1 MRFAH
6 SRLLPHAPIANNN
19 LSTNL
24 KSSAKNSI
32 AKATTSI
39 TQWQQAAKQF
49 KQLNE
54 DIAKNYQDYSPK
66 QLHEIGRL
74 KGICVGAFSRYLS
87 HTLDKSSNEID
98 GYLQGIEEICGKQ
111 DAAYPDDIEIEED
124 SVDVDSL

>member
-6 SRLLPHAPIANNN
+6 SRLLPHAPIASNN

-32 AKATTSI
+32 AKATTSLSRNGN
-39 TQWQQAAKQF
+39 K
-49 KQLNE
+49 LLSNL
-54 DIAKNYQDYSPK
+54 S
-66 QLHEIGRL
+66 
-74 KGICVGAFSRYLS
+74 ICVGDFSRYLS